1 MHNEVLFVAGS
12 DVPSPL
18 RKKKNHEASENEED
32 KVKVCLILVFF
43 FLLCIFILYSLD
55 IFLGFKAPTT
65 MFTFLVVNITIVI
78 CLAYTCFGCFK
89 YLSPLNYKVSDG
101 YLTPFSTYLC
111 A

>member
-1 MHNEVLFVAGS
+1 MLNEVLLFVAGS
-12 DVPSPL
+12 GVPSRL
-18 RKKKNHEASENEED
+18 RKKAMRLLKMG
-32 KVKVCLILVFF
+32 KLKKRFVCLFFRYVVF
-43 FLLCIFILYSLD
+43 LILYSLG

-101 YLTPFSTYLC
+101 HLTPFSIYRC

>member
-1 MHNEVLFVAGS
+1 M
-12 DVPSPL
+12 
-18 RKKKNHEASENEED
+18 
-32 KVKVCLILVFF
+32 
-43 FLLCIFILYSLD
+43 LYTLD

-101 YLTPFSTYLC
+101 YLTPCNTYLC